1 MNINILKCYFIRLSW
16 FILSPSFITL
26 FCWTFFILYRI
37 YCEPVLLCDDNG
49 YSLYEL
55 KRSLI
60 QEIANFRV
68 ANVEHLLYEDLQ
80 EQERQF
86 SIKVRTTDLD
96 REEEITENLK
106 NSVTKMRESLS
117 KIEKLET
124 SIKKLE
130 PNFKFRME
138 FKSLPNENND

>member
-1 MNINILKCYFIRLSW
+1 M
-16 FILSPSFITL
+16 
-26 FCWTFFILYRI
+26 
-37 YCEPVLLCDDNG
+37 CDDNG